1 MIGVD
6 VSSSVRPIVR
16 EFFQL
21 FKTPWEFVAPG
32 RRYGI
37 QISTAIHPD
46 FARAELTIVYLERS
60 PWRPSEDSAAEIGAE
75 LEFQGRILPVY
86 CGTETFLTA
95 QGNLLRDRTTSIS
108 ALKAERSPEGTIVL
122 VGYALFAEVEHLLTI
137 GQPSRFAGVP
147 TLEHHILLLRE
158 LILRA
163 GFTVVE
169 IPPKPAGHPMI
180 ACLTHDIDHP
190 LQRRHIFD
198 HTMGGFLYRATI
210 GSVFNTLRGRLT
222 LRQLGRNF
230 AAVVQAPF
238 MAAGIGR
245 DNWSQ
250 FDQYLRI
257 EEGLGATYFVVP
269 TARYPGR
276 NHVGSAPANRASG
289 YGAADIREQL
299 QRINAA
305 GCEIGTHG
313 LDAWIDADAGR
324 LERETIAGTT
334 GTNASGVRMHW
345 LYFDA
350 KSARTLESAGFEYD
364 STVGY
369 NQTVGF
375 RAGTI
380 QAFAPLGT
388 STLME
393 LPLHVMDT
401 ALFYP
406 SYLNLTDAKAFALVQ
421 GFIRFAATNS
431 GVLTFNWHDRSL
443 FPERLWG
450 DVYQEIIAELKR
462 YGAWFPTARDA
473 VRWFRMRR
481 DATLEVET
489 SDRGVAF
496 IGHGSGYRDLP
507 SLVVHVTAPLKRR
520 SGEALAQS
528 ELNQPQEFPFADQRQ
543 VCFNP

>member
-6 VSSSVRPIVR
+6 VSNSVRPIVR

-21 FKTPWEFVAPG
+21 FKTPWEFVTPG
-32 RRYGI
+32 RRYDV
-37 QISTAIHPD
+37 QISTAICPD
-46 FARAELTIVYLERS
+46 YARAELTIVYLERPS
-60 PWRPSEDSAAEIGAE
+60 SRPSDATAAEAETE

-86 CGTETFLTA
+86 CGWETFPA
-95 QGNLLRDRTTSIS
+95 SRQNLLRHRKTSIS
-108 ALKAERSPEGTIVL
+108 ALKAERSPDKTLVF
-122 VGYALFAEVEHLLTI
+122 VGYALFAEVEYLLTT
-137 GQPSRFAGVP
+137 GQPVRFASVP

-163 GFTVVE
+163 GFAVVE
-169 IPPKPAGHPMI
+169 IPPKPAGHPLI
-180 ACLTHDIDHP
+180 ACLTHDVDHP

-198 HTMGGFLYRATI
+198 HTMMGFLYRATV
-210 GSVFNTLRGRLT
+210 GSVFNALRGRLT
-222 LRQLGRNF
+222 FRQLSSNL
-230 AAVVQAPF
+230 AAAIQTPL

-250 FDQYLRI
+250 FDQYLGL
-257 EEGLGATYFVVP
+257 EEGLGATYFVIP
-269 TARYPGR
+269 TAKYPGKK
-276 NHVGSAPANRASG
+276 HAGSAPANRGSG
-289 YGAADIREQL
+289 YSAADIREQL

-313 LDAWIDADAGR
+313 LDAWIDTDAGR
-324 LERETIAGTT
+324 LERETIARTT

-350 KSARTLESAGFEYD
+350 KSASALESAGFEYD

-406 SYLNLTDAKAFALVQ
+406 SYLNLTDEKAFALVQ
-421 GFIRFAATNS
+421 EFIRFAAKNS
-431 GVLTFNWHDRSL
+431 GVLTFNWHDRSI

-462 YGAWFPTARDA
+462 YGAWFPNAGDA

-489 SDRGVAF
+489 SAQGVGF
-496 IGHGSGYRDLP
+496 IGHGSLHPDLP
-507 SLVVHVTAPLKRR
+507 PLVIQVTEPSHRGA
-520 SGEALAQS
+520 GEALAS
-528 ELNQPQEFPFADQRQ
+528 AELNHPQEFPFASQRQ
-543 VCFNP
+543 VYLNS

>member
-6 VSSSVRPIVR
+6 VPISVRPIVR

-21 FKTPWEFVAPG
+21 FKTPWEFVSPG
-32 RRYGI
+32 RHYRV
-37 QISTAIHPD
+37 QISTASRPD
-46 FARAELTIVYLERS
+46 FARADLTIVYLETPPSQS
-60 PWRPSEDSAAEIGAE
+60 PENSTADAGKE
-75 LEFQGRILPVY
+75 LEFQSRILPIY
-86 CGTETFLTA
+86 CGLKTFPAAPANILHERRSA
-95 QGNLLRDRTTSIS
+95 VS
-108 ALKAERSPEGTIVL
+108 ALDAERTPQGTLVF
-122 VGYALFAEVEHLLTI
+122 VGYALFAEVEHLLTV
-137 GQPSRFAGVP
+137 GQPLRFAGVP
-147 TLEHHILLLRE
+147 TLEHHISLLRE

-163 GFTVVE
+163 GFAVVE
-169 IPPKPAGHPMI
+169 IPPKAAGHPLI
-180 ACLTHDIDHP
+180 VCLTHDVDHP

-210 GSVFNTLRGRLT
+210 GSVFNTLRGRIT

-230 AAVVQAPF
+230 AAVLQAPF
-238 MAAGIGR
+238 MAAGIAP
-245 DNWSQ
+245 DNWSR
-250 FDQYLRI
+250 FDDYLGI
-257 EEGLGATYFVVP
+257 EEGLGATYFVIP
-269 TARYPGR
+269 KAKYAGR
-276 NHVGSAPANRASG
+276 MLAGSAPANRASG
-289 YGAADIREQL
+289 YGAADIRDQL
-299 QRINAA
+299 QRIRAA

-324 LERETIAGTT
+324 LEREAIASTT

-350 KSARTLESAGFEYD
+350 KSARTLESAGFDYD

-375 RAGTI
+375 RAGTV
-380 QAFAPLGT
+380 QAFAPIGT

-421 GFIRFAATNS
+421 DLIRFAVKNS

-462 YGAWFPTARDA
+462 YGAWFPNAGDA

-481 DATLEVET
+481 DASLEVET

-496 IGHGSGYRDLP
+496 IGHGSGGRDLP
-507 SLVVHVTAPLKRR
+507 SLVVHVTGPCVRR
-520 SGEALAQS
+520 TGEALAQAEPNHS
-528 ELNQPQEFPFADQRQ
+528 QEFPFAGHHQ
-543 VCFNP
+543 VCFKP